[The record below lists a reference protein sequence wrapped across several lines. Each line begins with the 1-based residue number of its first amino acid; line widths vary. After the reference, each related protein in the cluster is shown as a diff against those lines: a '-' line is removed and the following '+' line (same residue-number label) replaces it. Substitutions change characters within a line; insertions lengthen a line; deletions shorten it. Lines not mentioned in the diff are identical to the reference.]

1 MSYAKDM
8 IASADRLA
16 AEPATEIHELAS
28 TLRVGVMRLERRL
41 RSERSSEGLT
51 VSQLSV
57 LGILGQRGPL
67 SPTQLAAAERVQPPS
82 MTRVIGALEDLGLVD
97 RHAHETDGR
106 QSVIALSAAGRAL
119 LAEDRSR
126 RQAWL
131 AGRLAQLPQQE
142 RDALGL
148 AAPIMQALAES

>member
-1 MSYAKDM
+1 M
-8 IASADRLA
+8 IRSAEWVA
-16 AEPATEIHELAS
+16 VEPAGEIHELAS

-67 SPTQLAAAERVQPPS
+67 SPTQLAAIERVQPPS
-82 MTRVIGALEDLGLVD
+82 MTRVIGALEELGLVH

-106 QSVIALSAAGRAL
+106 QSVIALSDAGRAL

-131 AGRLAQLPQQE
+131 ARRLEELSPKQRE
-142 RDALGL
+142 ALRL
-148 AAPIMQALAES
+148 AAPIMQVLAES

>member
-1 MSYAKDM
+1 MVM
-8 IASADRLA
+8 TGGVV
-16 AEPATEIHELAS
+16 ATEPQAETFELAS

-57 LGILGQRGPL
+57 LGILGRKGPL
-67 SPTQLAAAERVQPPS
+67 SPSQLANAERVQPPS
-82 MTRVIGALEDLGLVD
+82 MTRIVGALQDMGLVE
-97 RHAHETDGR
+97 RRAHETDRR
-106 QSVIALSAAGRAL
+106 QFVIELSPAGRAL

-131 AGRLAQLPQQE
+131 AGRL
-142 RDALGL
+142 DALSPAEREAL
-148 AAPIMQALAES
+148 RAAAPIMQSLAES